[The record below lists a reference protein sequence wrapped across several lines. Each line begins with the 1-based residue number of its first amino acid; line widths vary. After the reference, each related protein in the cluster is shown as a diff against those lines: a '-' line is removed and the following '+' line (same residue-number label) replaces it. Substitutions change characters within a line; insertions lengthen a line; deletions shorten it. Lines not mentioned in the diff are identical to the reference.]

1 MKSKK
6 VDYKSKRFCHVCK
19 KITPHEPDAS
29 TAITY
34 YGKTPHVPWQCT
46 ICYPTSLDKL
56 YPKELK

>member
-6 VDYKSKRFCHVCK
+6 FCHMCK

-34 YGKTPHVPWQCT
+34 YGKKPHIPWQCT

>member
-6 VDYKSKRFCHVCK
+6 FCNVCK
-19 KITPHEPDAS
+19 KITPHEPEVSS
-29 TAITY
+29 TITY
-34 YGKTPHVPWQCT
+34 YGKKPHISWQCV

>member
-19 KITPHEPDAS
+19 KITSHEPDAS